1 MPSLDENEIAV
12 LAELKTSDPA
22 LFRKLRREA
31 LGAASKLHPEI
42 VVPEVE
48 MSNAIDAMRTEH
60 QTALSELQARVDAA
74 EAARAKAEALAA
86 AREQHGLAPAEIGQV
101 QKFMEENQIQDFDA
115 GVRFMRLQQSD
126 AAKMK
131 DGVPTSGMMEL
142 PTNFAEALKDRRG
155 ARRRNLFKAVGELRT
170 AQHRADFLS
179 TH

>member
-22 LFRKLRREA
+22 LYRKIRGEA
-31 LGAASKLHPEI
+31 LRAASKLHPEI
-42 VVPEVE
+42 VLPEVE
-48 MSNAIDAMRTEH
+48 MGNAIEQLRADHEKNLGEMRAQLDAER
-60 QTALSELQARVDAA
+60 
-74 EAARAKAEALAA
+74 AARAKAEALAA
-86 AREQHGLAPAEIGQV
+86 AREQHGLAPDEIGRV
-101 QKFMEENQIQDFDA
+101 EKFMEENQIQDFNS
-115 GVRFMRLQQSD
+115 GVRFMRLQEST

-155 ARRRNLFKAVGELRT
+155 ARRRNLFKAVGELRET
-170 AQHRADFLS
+170 QRRADFLS